1 MTTSTRTPPRRRP
14 RNAFLLI
21 AALITIA
28 IALAPALSLRVCA
41 ARLLLATL
49 ETKEGSGLLA
59 LHTGAV
65 RTNDERI
72 ALPDASA
79 LRSRRYRPAHDD
91 HAPVLALLHGV
102 HPLGIDEPRLERF
115 ARALAASGLEVH
127 TPELPELLSLD
138 VDASIVPRI
147 AACVSALR
155 TQAGQHEIGAIG
167 ISFTGGLLLMAAAT
181 PNGAA
186 SLDYVVAIGAHA
198 DVRRVARRY
207 AGEPARGPQGERAD
221 GPVDPYGAR
230 VLIAAFADALFAA
243 EDVATARETLRLYL
257 AEHYP
262 EARALAARLSPAGA
276 ARMQA
281 VLAPDGRALPAALA
295 ELARAHAPLLAALS
309 PAGHLAGLR
318 VPTLLLH
325 GAADPIVPSTE
336 TAWLAREVPE
346 AARER
351 VLITPAL
358 RHAEATGEPTLG
370 EQLALVDF
378 VAAILA
384 HSR

>member
-1 MTTSTRTPPRRRP
+1 MTTSTRTPPRRRQ

-21 AALITIA
+21 AALIA
-28 IALAPALSLRVCA
+28 LAAALAPALLLRVRA

-49 ETKEGSGLLA
+49 ETKAGSGLLA
-59 LHTGAV
+59 LHTGTV

-72 ALPDASA
+72 ALPDGSA

-91 HAPVLALLHGV
+91 RAPVLALLHGV

-115 ARALAASGLEVH
+115 ARALAASGLDVH

-138 VDASIVPRI
+138 VGASIVPRI
-147 AACVSALR
+147 AGCVSALR
-155 TQAGQHEIGAIG
+155 PQRGQGKLGAIG

-181 PNGAA
+181 PQGAA
-186 SLDYVVAIGAHA
+186 SLDYVVAIGSHA
-198 DVRRVARRY
+198 DVRRVARHY
-207 AGEPARGPQGERAD
+207 AGEPARGPNGERAD

-243 EDVATARETLRLYL
+243 EDVATAREALRQYL
-257 AEHYP
+257 AEHYA
-262 EARALAARLSPAGA
+262 EARAVAARLSPAGA

-281 VLAPDGRALPAALA
+281 VLAPDGRGLRPALA
-295 ELARAHAPLLAALS
+295 ELARAHAPALAALS
-309 PAGHLAGLR
+309 PAGHLAALR

-336 TAWLAREVPE
+336 TAWLAREVPR
-346 AARER
+346 AALER

-358 RHAEATGEPTLG
+358 RHAEASGPPSVGDE
-370 EQLALVDF
+370 LALVDF